1 MKLQDRIDCYAD
13 NRIEDI
19 PSNEKIND
27 LLSMLFIPGSL
38 TLFSKKIVD
47 SRYPTKDIGEKF
59 YCYFMNKMPE
69 AVILDGIK
77 LAGYIQIAKGLAD
90 LF

>member
-19 PSNEKIND
+19 PSSEKIKD

-47 SRYPTKDIGEKF
+47 SRYPTKDIGEKL
-59 YCYFMNKMPE
+59 YCYFMEKMPE

-77 LAGYIQIAKGLAD
+77 LVGYIKIAKGLAD